1 MKRAVALQP
10 LSHQHHNSL
19 MACLLINKGIQKNAD
34 PKIIS
39 DFIGNLYRE
48 DLLPHFSKE
57 EQLVFPTL
65 PTQTRTLLNREHETL
80 RILAERVNKEKT
92 NTVISTFS
100 KLLEQH
106 VRFEERVIFNEVQE
120 INSDEKMEQ
129 IAQGLKDT
137 VARKCSDYPNK
148 FWE

>member
-39 DFIGNLYRE
+39 DFIGNLYQE
-48 DLLPHFSKE
+48 DLVPHFNKE
-57 EQLVFPTL
+57 EQLVFPSL
-65 PTQTRTLLNREHETL
+65 PPLTRNLLHREHETL
-80 RILAERVNKEKT
+80 RILAERVNKEKS
-92 NTVISTFS
+92 NQVISTFS

-106 VRFEERVIFNEVQE
+106 VRFEERIIFNEVQE
-120 INSDEKMEQ
+120 LNSEEKMEQ
-129 IAQGLKDT
+129 IANGLKDT
-137 VARKCSDYPNK
+137 VPRKCSDYPNK